1 VAFALSHVAFDF
13 QEHLFEQRPVVCE
26 CREDVPEMLAP
37 RSARVDDG
45 SVCREHVSDCRR
57 VLSLLRER
65 VSVPR
70 HVGSLRRQVV
80 SAFG

>member
-1 VAFALSHVAFDF
+1 
-13 QEHLFEQRPVVCE
+13 
-26 CREDVPEMLAP
+26 MLAP

-45 SVCREHVSDCRR
+45 SVCREHVSLYRD

-65 VSVPR
+65 VSVHR